1 MKQFAINQ
9 AEFLTSVGQGQSY
22 PALLPCEIAVVG
34 RSNVGKSSLINCLTN
49 RQNLAKTSQTPGK
62 TRLINY
68 FLLNRS
74 FYLVDLPGY
83 GYAKRSK
90 QEQQGWGE
98 FLGAYVASGRPKH
111 LFLLIDIRHEPSAED
126 RQMFQWVLYA
136 GVPFTLI
143 ATKADKLPKSQRAIA
158 ANKAAKLL
166 GAPPFAMPF
175 SAEEQIG
182 KDTLLER
189 IGQIA
194 EDCARQAERESS
206 VSEEQPA
213 ES

>member
-1 MKQFAINQ
+1 MQFAINQ
-9 AEFLTSVGQGQSY
+9 AEFLTSVGQGQNY
-22 PALLPCEIAVVG
+22 PAPLPCEIAVVG

-49 RQNLAKTSQTPGK
+49 RQKLAKTSQTPGK
-62 TRLINY
+62 TRMINY
-68 FLLNRS
+68 FVLNHS

-90 QEQQGWGE
+90 QEQKEWGE

-126 RQMFQWVLYA
+126 RQMFQWTLYA

-158 ANKAAKLL
+158 ANRAAKLL
-166 GAPPFAMPF
+166 GAPPFALAF

-182 KDTLLER
+182 KDALMER
-189 IGQIA
+189 IGQIV
-194 EDCARQAERESS
+194 EDCARRAEREPSAD
-206 VSEEQPA
+206 EEQTIVT
-213 ES
+213 